1 MTTIVPNY
9 LVESNA
15 ANLIASE
22 DMFYISYA
30 SKKTQN
36 RFAVRN
42 TLNVM
47 IIMFEGEKVIHLF
60 NKDMNVQKNN
70 IVCLSQGQYFMSEIL
85 GETQNFKSALIYF
98 DNQFIVDFIKKY
110 DLSLN
115 NIKAKSE
122 IILQNDKFVQNISSS
137 FELYVQNDF
146 QNKNKIMK
154 LKTEE
159 ILLHLYNK
167 NKAELLSYF
176 QHILNSK
183 SDSLKFTLESHLDE
197 IDSIEDLCSLT
208 KLNTSNLRKQMLK
221 EYGLYPKEWLNER
234 RLSKAALLLKN
245 TSQSITQIANTC
257 NYATSSWFI
266 SQFKKKYDKTPKQ
279 YRDLTKTT

>member
-1 MTTIVPNY
+1 MTAIVPNY
-9 LVESNA
+9 LVETNA
-15 ANLIASE
+15 PNLIASE

-30 SKKTQN
+30 SKKTQR
-36 RFAVRN
+36 RFALRN

-47 IIMFEGEKVIHLF
+47 IIMFEGQKVIHLS
-60 NKDMNVQKNN
+60 NKDINVEKNN

-85 GETQNFKSALIYF
+85 GDKHAFKSALIYF
-98 DNQFIVDFIKKY
+98 DNQFIVDFIHKY
-110 DLSLN
+110 DLSMN
-115 NIKAKSE
+115 NIKGKSE
-122 IILQNDKFVQNISSS
+122 ILLKNDSFVQNISSS

-146 QNKNKIMK
+146 ENKNRIMK

-159 ILLHLYNK
+159 IFLHLYNK
-167 NKAELLSYF
+167 NKDELLSYF
-176 QHILNSK
+176 QHILISK
-183 SDSLKFTLESHLDE
+183 NDTLKFTLESHLDE

-208 KLNTSNLRKQMLK
+208 KLNTSNLRKQMLR
-221 EYGLYPKEWLNER
+221 EYGLYPKEWLNDR

-245 TSQSITQIANTC
+245 TTQSISQIANTC
-257 NYATSSWFI
+257 NYATASWFI

>member
-122 IILQNDKFVQNISSS
+122 IILQNEKLVQNISSS
-137 FELYVQNDF
+137 FE
-146 QNKNKIMK
+146 
-154 LKTEE
+154 
-159 ILLHLYNK
+159 
-167 NKAELLSYF
+167 
-176 QHILNSK
+176 
-183 SDSLKFTLESHLDE
+183 
-197 IDSIEDLCSLT
+197 
-208 KLNTSNLRKQMLK
+208 
-221 EYGLYPKEWLNER
+221 
-234 RLSKAALLLKN
+234 
-245 TSQSITQIANTC
+245 
-257 NYATSSWFI
+257 
-266 SQFKKKYDKTPKQ
+266 
-279 YRDLTKTT
+279 